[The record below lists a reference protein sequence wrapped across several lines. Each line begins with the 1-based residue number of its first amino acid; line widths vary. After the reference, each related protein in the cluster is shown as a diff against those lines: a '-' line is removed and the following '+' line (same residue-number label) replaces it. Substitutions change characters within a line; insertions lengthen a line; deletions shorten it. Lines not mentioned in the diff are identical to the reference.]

1 MSNSYRKDKHLQ
13 SIIYITLHAVYIY
26 NMVQGIDILKVDV
39 FHQKFNSSR
48 PRFDPLCKLD
58 LTHVYSAGEL
68 RREYNSKCRN
78 RRNVISGTVLNQC
91 KWYFDVMLRLLET
104 VGDEY
109 GRLRINNWLI
119 DSSCERFFTIEQ
131 SMYDFIISIVTPH
144 TVFWFATK
152 ISEPDASIY
161 GTQMKMKTQFPIKT
175 QPPYYHSMF
184 KCSVYET
191 PCRELGRCTG
201 NVTQKKFLS
210 QLFKGRHAPNELK
223 RLADTGDDDDGIP
236 KEGDIVLHTYPING
250 DVDDDAKTRQ
260 MDEPTVARC
269 RSGRNFNERNV
280 NVIENVEPRRMAR
293 LTAEF
298 YQILLR
304 RRLAEEH
311 AEQSGEAVDEDDDRQ
326 VHETLLQEFI
336 QNLY

>member
-1 MSNSYRKDKHLQ
+1 MHLH
-13 SIIYITLHAVYIY
+13 I
-26 NMVQGIDILKVDV
+26 MVQGMDILKVDV
-39 FHQKFNSSR
+39 FHQKYNSSR

-58 LTHVYSAGEL
+58 LTHVYSGDEL
-68 RREYNSKCRN
+68 RREYTSKCRN
-78 RRNVISGTVLNQC
+78 RSTEISETVLNQC

-131 SMYDFIISIVTPH
+131 SMYDFIITIVTSH

-152 ISEPDASIY
+152 TNDPDDSIY
-161 GTQMKMKTQFPIKT
+161 GTQMKLKTHLSIKA
-175 QPPYYHSMF
+175 QIPYYHSMF
-184 KCSVYET
+184 KCSVYEM
-191 PCRELGRCTG
+191 PCRELGKCTG

-210 QLFKGRHAPNELK
+210 QLFRGYVPKKCFAHTEP
-223 RLADTGDDDDGIP
+223 DDDGMP
-236 KEGDIVLHTYPING
+236 KVGDIVLYTYPING
-250 DVDDDAKTRQ
+250 DVDDADDTRQ
-260 MDEPTVARC
+260 TDDTVARC
-269 RSGRNFNERNV
+269 RPHRNLNERNGDA
-280 NVIENVEPRRMAR
+280 IENVEPRRMAR

-304 RRLAEEH
+304 RRLAEEQE
-311 AEQSGEAVDEDDDRQ
+311 EQSTETIDEDSRQ
-326 VHETLLQEFI
+326 VHETLLQEFL